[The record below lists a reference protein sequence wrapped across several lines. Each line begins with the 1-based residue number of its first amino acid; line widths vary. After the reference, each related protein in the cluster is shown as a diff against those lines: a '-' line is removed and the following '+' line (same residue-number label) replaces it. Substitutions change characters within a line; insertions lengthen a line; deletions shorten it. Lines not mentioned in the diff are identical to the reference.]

1 MVRRSKSVWIAGVDG
16 CPNQWMVAFVRPRGK
31 LVRLRVVTRFADIL
45 SAPERPAI
53 VVVDIPIGLPNFS
66 PTGGRLAETQARSLL
81 KTRRSSVFRVPS
93 RYAIY
98 ETLDSSKKLNDLA
111 RYKKACAT
119 ARKYSEDNKA
129 FAMQGFYLFPKII
142 EVDQLLRHDRRLKRK
157 IYECHPELAFWRLNG
172 GRPVRESKRHPEGIR
187 LRKRLLIK
195 GGIPPCA
202 TRAKA
207 PKGAKTDDLL
217 DALACALIARRIH
230 AGLAKSF
237 PDPPPRD
244 AYGLPMAIWA

>member
-1 MVRRSKSVWIAGVDG
+1 MVGRSENIWIAGVDG
-16 CPNQWMVAFVRPRGK
+16 CPDRWMVAFIRPRGK
-31 LVRLRVVTRFADIL
+31 LVRLRVINCFSDIL

-66 PTGGRLAETQARSLL
+66 PAGGRLAETQVRSLL
-81 KTRRSSVFRVPS
+81 TIRRSSVFRVPS
-93 RYAIY
+93 RRAIY
-98 ETLDSSKKLNDLA
+98 EASASSTRLSDVA

-119 ARKYSEDNKA
+119 ARRQSEDKKA

-142 EVDQLLRHDRRLKRK
+142 EVDQFLRRHKHLRKK
-157 IYECHPELAFWRLNG
+157 IYECHPELAFWRING
-172 GRPVRESKRHPEGIR
+172 ERPVEQPKKNPEGIR

-195 GGIPPCA
+195 GGIPSCA
-202 TRAKA
+202 ASARP

-230 AGLAKSF
+230 AGTAQPF
-237 PDPPPRD
+237 PNPPPCD